1 MWDEGRGWGGAEIEM
16 EGDLVGGDV
25 SRVSLRWEGQVVVE
39 ASVRLDGWR
48 TTEQVQWQVYSVE
61 KTGKRW

>member
-1 MWDEGRGWGGAEIEM
+1 MLGWRDWSVWDEGRGWGGAEM

-39 ASVRLDGWR
+39 ASARLDGWR
-48 TTEQVQWQVYSVE
+48 TIEQM
-61 KTGKRW
+61 